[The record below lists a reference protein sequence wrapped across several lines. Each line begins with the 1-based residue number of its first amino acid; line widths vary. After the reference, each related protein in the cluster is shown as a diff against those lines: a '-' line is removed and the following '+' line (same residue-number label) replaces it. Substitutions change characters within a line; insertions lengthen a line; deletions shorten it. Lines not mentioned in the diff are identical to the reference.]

1 MLAADGA
8 DVVAVDV
15 ADCYVVDGYV
25 VVVVEGVAADA
36 SLKWTRLTWA
46 TFFQRRTF

>member
-15 ADCYVVDGYV
+15 ADCYVV
-25 VVVVEGVAADA
+25 VVVVEDVAADA

>member
-15 ADCYVVDGYV
+15 ADCYV